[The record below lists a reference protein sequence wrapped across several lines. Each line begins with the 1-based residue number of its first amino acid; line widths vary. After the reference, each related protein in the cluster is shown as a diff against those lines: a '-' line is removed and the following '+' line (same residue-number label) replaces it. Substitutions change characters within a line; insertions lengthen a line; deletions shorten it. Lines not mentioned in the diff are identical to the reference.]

1 MSTLQR
7 MGLVAAA
14 AALAWLPIT
23 SAGAAPAPTPGA
35 ARLSASDRPVIQ
47 KLHDLNQLEIQ
58 MGNLAQ
64 EKGTSKAV
72 RSFGKT
78 LVTDHER
85 ADRQLDD
92 YLRKRGSGLK
102 LLATTTSIDA
112 DHDLLATRTGTE
124 FDRAFGLQMIADHQK
139 AIDMLESA
147 RIATGDD
154 DLRAIYEAL
163 LPTLR
168 DHKRAAQDI
177 VAASARS

>member
-1 MSTLQR
+1 MS
-7 MGLVAAA
+7 LVAGA
-14 AALAWLPIT
+14 AALAWLPVT
-23 SAGAAPAPTPGA
+23 LAGAAPAPTPA
-35 ARLSASDRPVIQ
+35 AVRLSASDRPVVQ
-47 KLHDLNQLEIQ
+47 KLHDANQLEVQ
-58 MGNLAQ
+58 MGHLAQ
-64 EKGTSKAV
+64 EKGTTKAV
-72 RSFGKT
+72 RAFGKV
-78 LVTDHER
+78 LVADHTR

-92 YLRKRGSGLK
+92 YLKKRGSALN

-124 FDRAFGLQMIADHQK
+124 FDRAFGLQMVADNQK

-147 RIATGDD
+147 RIATADD

-168 DHKRAAQDI
+168 EHKRAAQDI